1 MYMYG
6 DAVAGSTVKM
16 AGRRRQRHTG
26 ITDGGGDEDS
36 DYYTCGG
43 SGSIDPIPTQVCDGV
58 GVGQRGADAV
68 ATASPSASGGAATM
82 KWPSPLPRAV
92 LCRRR

>member
-26 ITDGGGDEDS
+26 ITDGGDDEDS
-36 DYYTCGG
+36 DDYICGG
-43 SGSIDPIPTQVCDGV
+43 SGSIDPIPTEVCDGV
-58 GVGQRGADAV
+58 
-68 ATASPSASGGAATM
+68 GGAATM

>member
-26 ITDGGGDEDS
+26 ITDGGDDEDS
-36 DYYTCGG
+36 DDYICGG
-43 SGSIDPIPTQVCDGV
+43 SGSIDPIPTEVCDGV
-58 GVGQRGADAV
+58 GVGRRRREL